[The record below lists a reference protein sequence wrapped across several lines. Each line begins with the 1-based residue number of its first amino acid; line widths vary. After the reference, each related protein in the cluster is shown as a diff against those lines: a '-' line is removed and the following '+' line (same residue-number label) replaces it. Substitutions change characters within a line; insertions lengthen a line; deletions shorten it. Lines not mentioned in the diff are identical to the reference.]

1 MHNGVVWKWGCH
13 WYSRHRML
21 TLLFFC
27 LCLQLRAFVPWNRRK
42 PTGSTGRW
50 TLAFWMWDVLF
61 FLFIWSFD
69 WIWSAVLYESCRFNG
84 IKGWPDGRQAKMLNK
99 RREFNCREVVTSIPV
114 WLLLLLLLT
123 GAFLFSERGNRG
135 KILLW
140 KWTFPPSNKTR
151 SVGPEANRGQSGR
164 RVTDLTTHWCSTGR
178 NGNFLPK
185 LALIE
190 NWP

>member
-1 MHNGVVWKWGCH
+1 M
-13 WYSRHRML
+13 
-21 TLLFFC
+21 
-27 LCLQLRAFVPWNRRK
+27 
-42 PTGSTGRW
+42 
-50 TLAFWMWDVLF
+50 
-61 FLFIWSFD
+61 
-69 WIWSAVLYESCRFNG
+69 LYESCRFNG

-114 WLLLLLLLT
+114 WLLLLLT

-164 RVTDLTTHWCSTGR
+164 RVTDLTTH
-178 NGNFLPK
+178 
-185 LALIE
+185 
-190 NWP
+190 